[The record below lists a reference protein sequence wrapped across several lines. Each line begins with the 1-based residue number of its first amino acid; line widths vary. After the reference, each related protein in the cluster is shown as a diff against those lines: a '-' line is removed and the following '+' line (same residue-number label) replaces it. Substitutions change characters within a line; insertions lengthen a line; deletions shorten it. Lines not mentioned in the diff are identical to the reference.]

1 MRNRKD
7 ALPERV
13 TNPVVTDLDMLRAF
27 VYRVFEIDQ
36 GNRAEVV
43 NTEISWLVRNKAQ
56 FTKEGLDPSDGL
68 CGVSSSD
75 VLGLSSRERDGSL
88 LS

>member
-7 ALPERV
+7 ALPECIM
-13 TNPVVTDLDMLRAF
+13 NPVVTDLDMLQVF

-43 NTEISWLVRNKAQ
+43 NTEIGWLVRNKAQ

-75 VLGLSSRERDGSL
+75 VLGLGS
-88 LS
+88 